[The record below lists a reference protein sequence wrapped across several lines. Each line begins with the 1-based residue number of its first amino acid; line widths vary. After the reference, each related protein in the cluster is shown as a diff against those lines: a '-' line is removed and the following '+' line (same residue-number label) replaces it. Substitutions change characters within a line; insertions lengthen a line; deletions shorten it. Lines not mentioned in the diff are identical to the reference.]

1 MHPFSDF
8 YNFWAELH
16 KKAWKTGFAFQR
28 GKGDHLKQKI
38 MKKQWL
44 LSLIFTFICG
54 VIYGQN
60 LIRVNNN
67 PAADPDYL
75 TLQEANDNASNG
87 DTIYVEGSAT
97 TYSGADISKSLT
109 IIGPGFFLSENDST
123 QANGLEAN
131 IYGQINFN
139 AGSTGSVITGIKVS
153 SVFINV
159 DDIVISRCYIGA
171 TIYFSSNID
180 NILILQNYVG
190 GSIQTSGGGII
201 TNGIISNNIFN
212 NNISISSTSGPLQV
226 VNNVLFGSYSYIS
239 VYNSSI
245 ANNILSNTNNIINE
259 NTGNTITNNLLAR
272 DGTNANGN
280 QYNVVMANVFVDFNG
295 NLGYSTD
302 GKWQLK
308 PGSPAIGAG
317 VSGVDCGVFGGTS
330 PYVLSGLPAVPRI
343 YEASIAGTAY
353 SDQGL
358 QCTIKIKS
366 GQ

>member
-1 MHPFSDF
+1 
-8 YNFWAELH
+8 
-16 KKAWKTGFAFQR
+16 
-28 GKGDHLKQKI
+28 

-54 VIYGQN
+54 IIYGQN

-67 PAADPDYL
+67 AGADPDYL

-97 TYSGADISKSLT
+97 TYAGADISKSLT

-131 IYGQINFN
+131 IGSISLN
-139 AGSTGSVITGIKVS
+139 AGSAGSVITGIKVS
-153 SVFINV
+153 TVYIYV
-159 DDIVISRCYIGA
+159 DNIVVSRCHVSSIN
-171 TIYFSSNID
+171 FNSNID
-180 NILILQNYVG
+180 NILVLQNYVSNIHRSAG
-190 GSIQTSGGGII
+190 NI
-201 TNGIISNNIFN
+201 TNGIISNNIVGGSIN
-212 NNISISSTSGPLQV
+212 ISSTSGPLQV
-226 VNNVLFGSYSYIS
+226 INNVLLGAGYIS
-239 VYNSSI
+239 VTNSSI
-245 ANNILSNTNNIINE
+245 ANNILSHTAGQIYE
-259 NTGNTITNNLLAR
+259 HTGNTITNNLLAR

-308 PGSPAIGAG
+308 AGSPAIGAG
-317 VSGVDCGVFGGTS
+317 VSGVDCGVFGGTT

-343 YEASIAGTAY
+343 YEAIIAGTAY
-353 SDQGL
+353 SDKGL
-358 QCTIKIKS
+358 QCIIKVKS
-366 GQ
+366 GE

>member
-1 MHPFSDF
+1 
-8 YNFWAELH
+8 
-16 KKAWKTGFAFQR
+16 
-28 GKGDHLKQKI
+28 

-54 VIYGQN
+54 IIYGQN

-67 PAADPDYL
+67 AGADPDYL
-75 TLQEANDNASNG
+75 TLQEANDNANNG
-87 DTIYVEGSAT
+87 DTIYMEGSAT

-139 AGSTGSVITGIKVS
+139 AGSAGSVITGIKVS
-153 SVFINV
+153 SVNITV
-159 DDIVISRCYIGA
+159 DDIVISRCYIGGN
-171 TIYFSSNID
+171 IVFSSNID

-190 GSIQTSGGGII
+190 GSISTLGGII
-201 TNGIISNNIFN
+201 TNGIISNNILN
-212 NNISISSTSGPLQV
+212 NGISTYSTSGPLQV
-226 VNNVLFGSYSYIS
+226 VNNVSFGNYASIS

-317 VSGVDCGVFGGTS
+317 VSGVDCGVFGGPT

-343 YEASIAGTAY
+343 YEAAIAGTAY

-358 QCTIKIKS
+358 QCTIKVKS
-366 GQ
+366 GE